1 MTTTRTPE
9 EETVN
14 HQETSGHPA
23 PDIDRAT
30 QLRAMREYARTHGL
44 AIVREYIDEAENGSA
59 TA

>member
-1 MTTTRTPE
+1 M
-9 EETVN
+9 N